1 MSFPNVWHHRR
12 VADTSAKP
20 CDVCYKPSSSV
31 LLNPH
36 NKDFFYICPVH
47 LKDGSFCTPIIDTE
61 IEAAKE
67 REEAIAREI
76 EKVKNEYEQKQR
88 KKEKEQNNKQK
99 EKGNSQEKKGEEK
112 DRDQGGLEETKD
124 DIKSTNNDQKEKND
138 TVKSVVS
145 EPKADDPP
153 RIFALHK
160 TFYQM
165 RIDRIRNIEISRRNR
180 ERLKNSA
187 AFPSVPNGDF

>member
-1 MSFPNVWHHRR
+1 
-12 VADTSAKP
+12 
-20 CDVCYKPSSSV
+20 V

-36 NKDFFYICPVH
+36 NKDFFYICLIH
-47 LKDGSFCTPIIDTE
+47 LKDGSFCTPIVDTE
-61 IEAAKE
+61 KEAAKE

-99 EKGNSQEKKGEEK
+99 DKENKKGEEK
-112 DRDQGGLEETKD
+112 DRDQGGPEEKKD
-124 DIKSTNNDQKEKND
+124 DAEPTNNDQKEKND
-138 TVKSVVS
+138 TVKSAVS
-145 EPKADDPP
+145 EPKADDSP

-165 RIDRIRNIEISRRNR
+165 RIDRIRNIEIARRNR

-187 AFPSVPNGDF
+187 AFPSVPTGDL